1 MFKKLKEKLTGEA
14 TSGQNQ
20 TYKYIYNYNYTFTSN
35 CNCGCEPNIEQAE
48 KLVDMAKRNADIE
61 NRANKKPPK

>member
-1 MFKKLKEKLTGEA
+1 MFKKLKEKLTGE

-35 CNCGCEPNIEQAE
+35 CSCGCEPNIEQAIDE
-48 KLVDMAKRNADIE
+48 IDDRGYEWLGYHIE
-61 NRANKKPPK
+61 EHILDC